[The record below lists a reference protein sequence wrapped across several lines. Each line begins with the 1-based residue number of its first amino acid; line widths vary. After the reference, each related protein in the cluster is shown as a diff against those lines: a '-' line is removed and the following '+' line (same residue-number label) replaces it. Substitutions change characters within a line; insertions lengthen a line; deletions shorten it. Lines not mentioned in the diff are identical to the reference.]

1 MKVVLT
7 GGAGFLGRAV
17 AAALAPDHKV
27 YSLSRRGLAPRG
39 AQGLVGD
46 ILDVDSLARG
56 FDGARVVVHLAG
68 QVSHSQA
75 MGARLMKIHVDGT
88 ENVVAAARLAG
99 VQRLIHMSTSGT
111 VAVSSRADF
120 MGTEESRRPLQL
132 ISRWGYYRS
141 KLFAEEAALS
151 ANGAD
156 LEVIS
161 LNPSLLLGPGDDVEG
176 ESTRSVRLFLDDGMP
191 LTPPG
196 TVSVVD
202 VRDVA
207 QAVRTVLRGG
217 KPGHRYL
224 LHSAN
229 LSFFDFFARLAR
241 ISGRSAPM
249 AALPSA
255 FRSLLSAVPELGK
268 EDGFGLRHKI
278 SREEM
283 DLACHHWSV
292 DSHKA
297 RHDLRWS
304 PRDVNETLEDT
315 VYDLRPELSPAARL
329 LA

>member
-176 ESTRSVRLFLDDGMP
+176 ESTRSVRLFLDERG
-191 LTPPG
+191 
-196 TVSVVD
+196 
-202 VRDVA
+202 RVA
-207 QAVRTVLRGG
+207 EARPEACPALLRE
-217 KPGHRYL
+217 
-224 LHSAN
+224 
-229 LSFFDFFARLAR
+229 
-241 ISGRSAPM
+241 
-249 AALPSA
+249 AALTAAYATRFSPLRDAAGAAYRAQFVIHYRFVRPS
-255 FRSLLSAVPELGK
+255 P
-268 EDGFGLRHKI
+268 
-278 SREEM
+278 
-283 DLACHHWSV
+283 
-292 DSHKA
+292 
-297 RHDLRWS
+297 
-304 PRDVNETLEDT
+304 
-315 VYDLRPELSPAARL
+315 
-329 LA
+329 